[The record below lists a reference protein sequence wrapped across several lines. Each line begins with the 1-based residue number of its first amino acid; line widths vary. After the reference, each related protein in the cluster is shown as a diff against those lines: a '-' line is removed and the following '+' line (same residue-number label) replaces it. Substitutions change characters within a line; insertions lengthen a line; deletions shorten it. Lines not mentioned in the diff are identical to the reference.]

1 MKCIQACQPVDP
13 TQTMACYGHS
23 AQHEEHAMETMIE
36 TGVCY
41 GGQIDGTPSMQLCH
55 LYRLYCALQVGQF
68 FQMMLQAFNEPGY
81 LEKLTGLD
89 KLYDEG
95 EAALETVDWDEED
108 EGDM

>member
-1 MKCIQACQPVDP
+1 MHLPQSSLTSFPYLLTNHVVLSPQVLKA
-13 TQTMACYGHS
+13 Y
-23 AQHEEHAMETMIE
+23 ETHGFE
-36 TGVCY
+36 
-41 GGQIDGTPSMQLCH
+41 
-55 LYRLYCALQVGQF
+55 
-68 FQMMLQAFNEPGY
+68 MMLQAFNEPGY